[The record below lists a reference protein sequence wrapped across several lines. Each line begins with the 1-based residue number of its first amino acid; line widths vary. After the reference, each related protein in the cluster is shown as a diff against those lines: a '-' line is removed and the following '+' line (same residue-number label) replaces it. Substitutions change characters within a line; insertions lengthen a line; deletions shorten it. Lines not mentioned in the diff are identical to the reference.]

1 MRYRPFGTTGAAVS
15 NLTLGLGVDALARG
29 PSALK
34 ELIFTA
40 LEAGVNS
47 YHLENADPVLAE
59 IVGEALGHVERR
71 LVCVSITLG
80 VGDGR
85 KKGFR
90 DFSADGLSGAIDR
103 ALHASSLG
111 WFDLAVLDQPAD
123 DELPQ
128 ASLIA
133 LKALRKAGHVRLLGV
148 SGDDPVMDIYV
159 STGAFDVLFT
169 PFHANV
175 EWRIRSRMRAA
186 RERDMAIFTYD
197 YFPESLST
205 ERKAAGAGAAPKKKG
220 LFGFGGKTADA
231 GLANAGSFA
240 FLHQTPNWKAEEI
253 CLAFTLTDPA
263 IASVLVRAVNPERM
277 EALAVVPERNLPP
290 GLSAQIE
297 MARVGSASAAA

>member
-1 MRYRPFGTTGAAVS
+1 MRYRPFGGTGAAVS
-15 NLTLGLGVDALARG
+15 NLTLSLGHEALGRG
-29 PSALK
+29 RAALS

-59 IVGEALGHVERR
+59 VVGEALGHVERR
-71 LVCVSITLG
+71 LVCVGMTLG
-80 VGDGR
+80 LGDGR

-90 DFSADGLSGAIDR
+90 DFSAEGLSGAIDQ
-103 ALHASSLG
+103 ALHASGLG
-111 WFDLAVLDQPAD
+111 WFDVVVLDEPAD

-128 ASLIA
+128 ASLIV
-133 LKALRKAGHVRLLGV
+133 LKAQRKAGHVRLLGV
-148 SGDDPVMDIYV
+148 SGDAPVMDVYV
-159 STGAFDVLFT
+159 STGAFDVLYT

-205 ERKAAGAGAAPKKKG
+205 ERKAAGAGAAPKKRG
-220 LFGFGGKTADA
+220 LFGFGAKPVEQGM
-231 GLANAGSFA
+231 ANAGSFA

-263 IASVLVRAVNPERM
+263 IASVIVEAINPERM
-277 EALAVVPERNLPP
+277 EALAAVPERDLPP

-297 MARVGSASAAA
+297 MARVGSAVA

>member
-1 MRYRPFGTTGAAVS
+1 MRYRPFGTSGAAVS
-15 NLTLGLGVDALARG
+15 NLTLSLGTEALGRG
-29 PSALK
+29 RAAVS

-71 LVCVSITLG
+71 LVCVGLTLG

-85 KKGFR
+85 RKGFR
-90 DFSADGLSGAIDR
+90 DFSAEGLSSAIDQ
-103 ALHASSLG
+103 ALHASGLG
-111 WFDLAVLDQPAD
+111 WFDVAVLDEPAD

-128 ASLIA
+128 ASLIV
-133 LKALRKAGHVRLLGV
+133 LKAQRKAGHVRLLGV
-148 SGDDPVMDIYV
+148 SGDSPVMDVYV
-159 STGAFDVLFT
+159 STGAFDVLYT

-205 ERKAAGAGAAPKKKG
+205 ERKAAGAGSAQRKKG
-220 LFGFGGKTADA
+220 FFGFGAKSADQ
-231 GLANAGSFA
+231 GLPHAGSFA
-240 FLHQTPNWKAEEI
+240 FLHQTPNWNAESI

-263 IASVLVRAVNPERM
+263 IASVIVSAVNPERM
-277 EALAVVPERNLPP
+277 EALAVVPERDLPP

-297 MARVGSASAAA
+297 MARVGSAAA

>member
-1 MRYRPFGTTGAAVS
+1 MRYRPFGGAGAAVS
-15 NLTLGLGVDALARG
+15 NLTLSLGAEALGRG
-29 PSALK
+29 RTALS

-47 YHLENADPVLAE
+47 YHLQSADPALAE

-71 LVCVSITLG
+71 LVCVGVTLG

-85 KKGFR
+85 RKGFR
-90 DFSADGLSGAIDR
+90 DFSAEGLTGSIDR
-103 ALHASSLG
+103 ALHASGLG
-111 WFDLAVLDQPAD
+111 WFDVAVLDEPAD

-133 LKALRKAGHVRLLGV
+133 LKALRKAGHVKLLGV
-148 SGDDPVMDIYV
+148 CGDSPVMDVYV
-159 STGAFDVLFT
+159 STGAFDVLYT

-197 YFPESLST
+197 YYPESLST
-205 ERKAAGAGAAPKKKG
+205 ERKAAGAGTPKKKG
-220 LFGFGGKTADA
+220 LFGFGAKPVEQ
-231 GLANAGSFA
+231 GLTNAGSFA
-240 FLHQTPNWKAEEI
+240 FLHQTPNWNAESI
-253 CLAFTLTDPA
+253 CLAFILTDPA
-263 IASVLVRAVNPERM
+263 IASVMVDALNPERM
-277 EALAVVPERNLPP
+277 EALAVVPERDLPP

-297 MARVGSASAAA
+297 MARVGSAVA

>member
-1 MRYRPFGTTGAAVS
+1 MRYRPFGASGAAVS
-15 NLTLGLGVDALARG
+15 NLTLGLGVEALARG

-71 LVCVSITLG
+71 LVCVAVTLG

-90 DFSADGLSGAIDR
+90 DFSAEALNGAIDR
-103 ALHASSLG
+103 GLHASGLG
-111 WFDLAVLDQPAD
+111 WFDVAVLDEPAD

-133 LKALRKAGHVRLLGV
+133 LKAQRKAGHVRLLGV
-148 SGDDPVMDIYV
+148 SGDSPVMDIYV
-159 STGAFDVLFT
+159 STGAFDVLYT

-205 ERKAAGAGAAPKKKG
+205 ERKAAGVGAAPKKKG
-220 LFGFGGKTADA
+220 LFGFGAKPVEQ

-263 IASVLVRAVNPERM
+263 VASVLVHAINPERM
-277 EALAVVPERNLPP
+277 EALAAVPERDLPP

-297 MARVGSASAAA
+297 MARVGSAAA

>member
-1 MRYRPFGTTGAAVS
+1 MRYRPFGGTGAAVS
-15 NLTLGLGVDALARG
+15 NLTLSLGAEALARG
-29 PSALK
+29 RAGLS

-71 LVCVSITLG
+71 LVCVGMTLG

-90 DFSADGLSGAIDR
+90 DFSAEGLSGAIDQ
-103 ALHASSLG
+103 ALHASGLG
-111 WFDLAVLDQPAD
+111 WFDVAVLDEPAD

-128 ASLIA
+128 ASLIV
-133 LKALRKAGHVRLLGV
+133 LKAQRKAGHVRLLGV
-148 SGDDPVMDIYV
+148 SGDAPVMDVYV
-159 STGAFDVLFT
+159 STGAFDVLYT

-220 LFGFGGKTADA
+220 LFGFGAKPVEQ

-263 IASVLVRAVNPERM
+263 IASVIVEAINPERM
-277 EALAVVPERNLPP
+277 EALAAVPERDLPP

-297 MARVGSASAAA
+297 MARVGSAVA

>member
-1 MRYRPFGTTGAAVS
+1 MRYRPFGGTGAAVS
-15 NLTLGLGVDALARG
+15 NLTLSLGHEALGRG
-29 PSALK
+29 RAALS

-71 LVCVSITLG
+71 LVCVGVTLG

-90 DFSADGLSGAIDR
+90 DFSAEGLSGAIDQ
-103 ALHASSLG
+103 ALHASGLG
-111 WFDLAVLDQPAD
+111 WFDVAVLDEPAD

-128 ASLIA
+128 ASLIV
-133 LKALRKAGHVRLLGV
+133 LKAQRKAGHVRLLGV
-148 SGDDPVMDIYV
+148 SGDAPVMDVYV
-159 STGAFDVLFT
+159 STGAFDVLYT

-186 RERDMAIFTYD
+186 RERDMAVFTYD

-220 LFGFGGKTADA
+220 LFGFGAKPVDP

-263 IASVLVRAVNPERM
+263 IASVMVDAVNPERM
-277 EALAVVPERNLPP
+277 EALAAVPERDLPP

-297 MARVGSASAAA
+297 MARVGSAAA

>member
-1 MRYRPFGTTGAAVS
+1 MRYRPFGGTGAAVS
-15 NLTLGLGVDALARG
+15 NLTLSLGHEALGRG
-29 PSALK
+29 RAALS

-71 LVCVSITLG
+71 LVCVGLTLG

-90 DFSADGLSGAIDR
+90 DFSAEGLSGSIDR
-103 ALHASSLG
+103 ALHASGLG
-111 WFDLAVLDQPAD
+111 WFDVAVLDEPAD

-128 ASLIA
+128 ASLIV
-133 LKALRKAGHVRLLGV
+133 LKAQRKAGHVKLLGV
-148 SGDDPVMDIYV
+148 SGDAPVMDVYV
-159 STGAFDVLFT
+159 STGAFDVLYT

-186 RERDMAIFTYD
+186 RERDMTVFTYD

-220 LFGFGGKTADA
+220 LFGFGAKPVDP

-263 IASVLVRAVNPERM
+263 IASVMVDAVNPERM
-277 EALAVVPERNLPP
+277 EALAAVPERDLPP

-297 MARVGSASAAA
+297 MARVGSAAA

>member
-1 MRYRPFGTTGAAVS
+1 MRYRPFGGTGAAVS
-15 NLTLGLGVDALARG
+15 NLTLSLGHEALGRG
-29 PSALK
+29 CAALS

-59 IVGEALGHVERR
+59 VVGEALGHVERR
-71 LVCVSITLG
+71 LVCVGMTLG

-90 DFSADGLSGAIDR
+90 DFSAEGLSGAIDQ
-103 ALHASSLG
+103 ALHASGLG
-111 WFDLAVLDQPAD
+111 WFDVVVLDEPAD

-128 ASLIA
+128 ASLIV
-133 LKALRKAGHVRLLGV
+133 LKAQRKAGHVRLLGV
-148 SGDDPVMDIYV
+148 SGDAPVMDVYV
-159 STGAFDVLFT
+159 STGAFDVLYT

-205 ERKAAGAGAAPKKKG
+205 ERKAAGAGAAPKKRG
-220 LFGFGGKTADA
+220 LFGFGAKPVEQGM
-231 GLANAGSFA
+231 ANAGSFA

-263 IASVLVRAVNPERM
+263 IASVIVEAINPERM
-277 EALAVVPERNLPP
+277 EALAAVPERDLPP

-297 MARVGSASAAA
+297 MARVGSAVA

>member
-1 MRYRPFGTTGAAVS
+1 MRYRPFGGTGAAVS
-15 NLTLGLGVDALARG
+15 NLTLSLGHEALGRG
-29 PSALK
+29 RAALS

-47 YHLENADPVLAE
+47 YHLENTDPVLAE

-71 LVCVSITLG
+71 LVCVGMTLG

-90 DFSADGLSGAIDR
+90 DFSAEGLSGAIDE
-103 ALHASSLG
+103 ALHASGLG
-111 WFDLAVLDQPAD
+111 WFDVVVLDEPAD

-128 ASLIA
+128 ASLIV
-133 LKALRKAGHVRLLGV
+133 LKAQRKAGHVRLLGV
-148 SGDDPVMDIYV
+148 SGDSPVMDVYV
-159 STGAFDVLFT
+159 STGAFDVLYT

-186 RERDMAIFTYD
+186 RERDMAVFTYD

-205 ERKAAGAGAAPKKKG
+205 ERKAAGAGSAPKKKG
-220 LFGFGGKTADA
+220 LFGFGAKPVEQ

-263 IASVLVRAVNPERM
+263 IASVIVEAINPERL
-277 EALAVVPERNLPP
+277 EALAGVPERDLPP

-297 MARVGSASAAA
+297 MARVGSAVA

>member
-1 MRYRPFGTTGAAVS
+1 MRYRPFGGTGAAVS
-15 NLTLGLGVDALARG
+15 NLTLSLGTEALGRG
-29 PSALK
+29 RAALS

-47 YHLENADPVLAE
+47 YHLENADPALAE

-71 LVCVSITLG
+71 LVCVGVTLG

-85 KKGFR
+85 RKGFR
-90 DFSADGLSGAIDR
+90 DFSAEGLTGSIDR
-103 ALHASSLG
+103 ALHASGLG
-111 WFDLAVLDQPAD
+111 WFDVAVLDEPAD

-133 LKALRKAGHVRLLGV
+133 LKALRKAGHVKLLGV
-148 SGDDPVMDIYV
+148 SGDSPVMDIYV
-159 STGAFDVLFT
+159 STGAFDVLYT
-169 PFHANV
+169 PFHVNV

-197 YFPESLST
+197 YYPESLST
-205 ERKAAGAGAAPKKKG
+205 ERKAAGAGTPKKKG
-220 LFGFGGKTADA
+220 LFGFGAKPVEQ

-240 FLHQTPNWKAEEI
+240 FLHQTPNWNAESI
-253 CLAFTLTDPA
+253 CLAFILTDPA
-263 IASVLVRAVNPERM
+263 IASVMVDAINPERM
-277 EALAVVPERNLPP
+277 EALAVVPERDLPP

-297 MARVGSASAAA
+297 MARVGSAVA

>member
-1 MRYRPFGTTGAAVS
+1 MRYRPFGGAGAAVS
-15 NLTLGLGVDALARG
+15 NLTLTLGNEALGRG
-29 PSALK
+29 RAALS

-40 LEAGVNS
+40 LETGVNS
-47 YHLENADPVLAE
+47 YHLESADPVLAE

-71 LVCVSITLG
+71 LVCVGVTLG

-90 DFSADGLSGAIDR
+90 DFSAEGLSGAIDH
-103 ALHASSLG
+103 ALHASGLG
-111 WFDLAVLDQPAD
+111 WFDVAVLDEPAD

-148 SGDDPVMDIYV
+148 SGDAPVMDVYV
-159 STGAFDVLFT
+159 STGAFDVLYT

-186 RERDMAIFTYD
+186 RERDMTIFTYD

-205 ERKAAGAGAAPKKKG
+205 ERKAAGAGAAPRKKG
-220 LFGFGGKTADA
+220 LFGFGAKPAEQ
-231 GLANAGSFA
+231 GLVNAGSFA

-263 IASVLVRAVNPERM
+263 IASVIVEAINSERM
-277 EALAVVPERNLPP
+277 EALAAVPERDLPP

-297 MARVGSASAAA
+297 MARVGSAVA

>member
-1 MRYRPFGTTGAAVS
+1 MRYRPFGGTGAAVS
-15 NLTLGLGVDALARG
+15 NLTLSLGHEALGRG
-29 PSALK
+29 RAALS

-71 LVCVSITLG
+71 LVCVGLTLG

-90 DFSADGLSGAIDR
+90 DFSAEGLSGSIDR
-103 ALHASSLG
+103 ALHASGLG
-111 WFDLAVLDQPAD
+111 WFDVAVLDEPAD

-128 ASLIA
+128 ASLIV
-133 LKALRKAGHVRLLGV
+133 LKAQRKAGHVKLLGV
-148 SGDDPVMDIYV
+148 SGDAPVMDVYV
-159 STGAFDVLFT
+159 STGAFDVLYT

-186 RERDMAIFTYD
+186 RERDMAVFTYD

-220 LFGFGGKTADA
+220 LFGFGAKPVDP

-240 FLHQTPNWKAEEI
+240 FLHQTTNWKAEEI

-263 IASVLVRAVNPERM
+263 IASVMVDAVNPERM
-277 EALAVVPERNLPP
+277 EALAAVPERDLPP

-297 MARVGSASAAA
+297 MARVGSAAA

>member
-1 MRYRPFGTTGAAVS
+1 MRYRPFGATGAAVS
-15 NLTLGLGVDALARG
+15 NLTLSLGPDSLARG
-29 PSALK
+29 RAALS

-47 YHLENADPVLAE
+47 YHLENADPAMAE

-71 LVCVSITLG
+71 LVCVGVTLG

-90 DFSADGLSGAIDR
+90 DFSAEALNGSIDR
-103 ALHASSLG
+103 GLHASGLG
-111 WFDLAVLDQPAD
+111 WFDVAVLDEPAD

-133 LKALRKAGHVRLLGV
+133 LKAQRKAGHVKLLGV
-148 SGDDPVMDIYV
+148 SGDSPVMDVYV
-159 STGAFDVLFT
+159 STGAFDVLYT

-205 ERKAAGAGAAPKKKG
+205 PRKAAGAGGKKKG
-220 LFGFGGKTADA
+220 LFGFGAKPVEQGM
-231 GLANAGSFA
+231 ANAGSFA

-263 IASVLVRAVNPERM
+263 IASVMVDAINPERM
-277 EALAVVPERNLPP
+277 EALAAVPERDLPP

-297 MARVGSASAAA
+297 MARVGSATAA

>member
-1 MRYRPFGTTGAAVS
+1 MRYRPFGGTGAAVS
-15 NLTLGLGVDALARG
+15 NLTLSLGTEALG
-29 PSALK
+29 PGRAALS

-47 YHLENADPVLAE
+47 YHLENADPALAE

-71 LVCVSITLG
+71 LVCVGVTLG

-85 KKGFR
+85 RKGFR
-90 DFSADGLSGAIDR
+90 DFSAEGLTGSIDR
-103 ALHASSLG
+103 ALHASGLG
-111 WFDLAVLDQPAD
+111 WFDVAVLDEPAD

-133 LKALRKAGHVRLLGV
+133 LKALRKAGHVKLLGV
-148 SGDDPVMDIYV
+148 SGDSPVMDIYV
-159 STGAFDVLFT
+159 STGAFDVLYT
-169 PFHANV
+169 PFHVNV

-197 YFPESLST
+197 YYPESLST
-205 ERKAAGAGAAPKKKG
+205 ERKAAGAGTPKKKG
-220 LFGFGGKTADA
+220 LFGFGAKPVEQ

-240 FLHQTPNWKAEEI
+240 FLHQTPNWNAESI
-253 CLAFTLTDPA
+253 CLAFILTDPA
-263 IASVLVRAVNPERM
+263 VASVMVDAINPERM
-277 EALAVVPERNLPP
+277 EALAVVPERDLPP

-297 MARVGSASAAA
+297 MARVGSAVA

>member
-1 MRYRPFGTTGAAVS
+1 MRYRPFGGTGAAVS
-15 NLTLGLGVDALARG
+15 NLTLSLGAEALARG
-29 PSALK
+29 RAGLS

-71 LVCVSITLG
+71 LVCVGMTLG

-90 DFSADGLSGAIDR
+90 DFSAEGLSGAIDR
-103 ALHASSLG
+103 ALHASGLG
-111 WFDLAVLDQPAD
+111 WFDVVVLDEPAD

-128 ASLIA
+128 ASLIV
-133 LKALRKAGHVRLLGV
+133 LKAQRKAGHVRLLGV
-148 SGDDPVMDIYV
+148 SGDSPVMDVYV
-159 STGAFDVLFT
+159 STGAFDVLYT

-220 LFGFGGKTADA
+220 LFGFGAKPVEQ

-263 IASVLVRAVNPERM
+263 IASVIVEAINPERM
-277 EALAVVPERNLPP
+277 EALAAVPERDLPP

-297 MARVGSASAAA
+297 MARVGSAVA

>member
-1 MRYRPFGTTGAAVS
+1 MRYRPFGGTGAAVS
-15 NLTLGLGVDALARG
+15 NLTLSLGTEALGRG
-29 PSALK
+29 RAALS

-47 YHLENADPVLAE
+47 YHLENADPTLAE

-71 LVCVSITLG
+71 LVCVGVTLG

-85 KKGFR
+85 RKGFR
-90 DFSADGLSGAIDR
+90 DFSAEGLTGSIDR
-103 ALHASSLG
+103 ALHASGLG
-111 WFDLAVLDQPAD
+111 WFDVAVLDEPAD

-133 LKALRKAGHVRLLGV
+133 LKALRKAGHVKLLGV
-148 SGDDPVMDIYV
+148 SGDSPVMDIYV
-159 STGAFDVLFT
+159 STGAFDVLYT
-169 PFHANV
+169 PFHVNV

-197 YFPESLST
+197 YYPESLST
-205 ERKAAGAGAAPKKKG
+205 ERKAAGAGTPKKKG
-220 LFGFGGKTADA
+220 LFGFGAKPVEQ

-240 FLHQTPNWKAEEI
+240 FLHQTPNWNAESI
-253 CLAFTLTDPA
+253 CLAFILTDPA
-263 IASVLVRAVNPERM
+263 VASVMVDAINPERM
-277 EALAVVPERNLPP
+277 EALAVVPERDLPP

-297 MARVGSASAAA
+297 MARVGSAVA

>member
-1 MRYRPFGTTGAAVS
+1 MRYRPFGTSGAAVS
-15 NLTLGLGVDALARG
+15 NLTLRLGPEALGRG
-29 PSALK
+29 RSAVS

-47 YHLENADPVLAE
+47 YHLENADPALAE

-71 LVCVSITLG
+71 LVCVGMTVG

-90 DFSADGLSGAIDR
+90 DFSADGLSGSIDR
-103 ALHASSLG
+103 ALHASGLG
-111 WFDLAVLDQPAD
+111 WFDVAVLDEPAD

-133 LKALRKAGHVRLLGV
+133 LKALRKAGHIKLLGI
-148 SGDDPVMDIYV
+148 SGDSPVMDIYV
-159 STGAFDVLFT
+159 STGAFDVLYT

-205 ERKAAGAGAAPKKKG
+205 ERKAAGAGGTVKKRG
-220 LFGFGGKTADA
+220 LFGFGAKPADT
-231 GLANAGSFA
+231 GLTNAGSFI
-240 FLHQTPNWKAEEI
+240 FLHQTPNWNAETI

-263 IASVLVRAVNPERM
+263 IASVMVEAINPERM
-277 EALAVVPERNLPP
+277 ESLAAVPERDLPP
-290 GLSAQIE
+290 GRSAHIE
-297 MARVGSASAAA
+297 RARVGAAVA

>member
-1 MRYRPFGTTGAAVS
+1 MRYRPFGGTGAAVS
-15 NLTLGLGVDALARG
+15 NLTLSLGHEALGRG
-29 PSALK
+29 RAALS

-59 IVGEALGHVERR
+59 VVGEALGHVERR
-71 LVCVSITLG
+71 LVCVGMTLG

-90 DFSADGLSGAIDR
+90 DFSAEGLSGAIDQ
-103 ALHASSLG
+103 ALHASGLG
-111 WFDLAVLDQPAD
+111 WFDVVVLDEPAD

-128 ASLIA
+128 ASLIV
-133 LKALRKAGHVRLLGV
+133 LKAQRKAGHVRLLGV
-148 SGDDPVMDIYV
+148 SGDAPVMDVYV
-159 STGAFDVLFT
+159 STGAFDVLYT

-205 ERKAAGAGAAPKKKG
+205 ERKAAGAGAAPKKRG
-220 LFGFGGKTADA
+220 LFGFGAKPVEQGM
-231 GLANAGSFA
+231 ANAGSFA
-240 FLHQTPNWKAEEI
+240 FLHQTPNWKAEGI

-263 IASVLVRAVNPERM
+263 IASVIVEAINPERM
-277 EALAVVPERNLPP
+277 EALAAVPERDLPP

-297 MARVGSASAAA
+297 MARVGSAVA

>member
-1 MRYRPFGTTGAAVS
+1 MRYRPFGTSGAAVS
-15 NLTLGLGVDALARG
+15 NLTLCLGGDALARG

-47 YHLENADPVLAE
+47 YYLENADPVLAE

-71 LVCVSITLG
+71 LVCVGVTLG

-85 KKGFR
+85 RKGYR
-90 DFSADGLSGAIDR
+90 DFSAEGLSGAIER
-103 ALHASSLG
+103 ALHASGLG

-133 LKALRKAGHVRLLGV
+133 LKALRRAGQVRLLGV

-205 ERKAAGAGAAPKKKG
+205 ERRAAGAGAVKKKG
-220 LFGFGGKTADA
+220 LFGFGAKPVEQ

-263 IASVLVRAVNPERM
+263 IASVMVDAINPERM
-277 EALAVVPERNLPP
+277 EALAAVPERDLPP

-297 MARVGSASAAA
+297 MARVGSAVA

>member
-1 MRYRPFGTTGAAVS
+1 MRYRPFGATGAAVS
-15 NLTLGLGVDALARG
+15 NLTLSLGPDALGRG
-29 PSALK
+29 RTALS

-71 LVCVSITLG
+71 LVCVGVTLG
-80 VGDGR
+80 LGDGR
-85 KKGFR
+85 RKGFR
-90 DFSADGLSGAIDR
+90 DFSADGLSGSIDR
-103 ALHASSLG
+103 ALHASGLG
-111 WFDLAVLDQPAD
+111 WFDVAVLDEPAD

-148 SGDDPVMDIYV
+148 SGDSPVMDVYV
-159 STGAFDVLFT
+159 STGAFDVLYT

-205 ERKAAGAGAAPKKKG
+205 ERKAAGAGAPPKKKG
-220 LFGFGGKTADA
+220 LFGFGAKPVEQ
-231 GLANAGSFA
+231 GLVNAGSFA
-240 FLHQTPNWKAEEI
+240 FLHQTRGWTAEAI
-253 CLAFTLTDPA
+253 CLAYALTDPGVS
-263 IASVLVRAVNPERM
+263 SVLIRPRDRAELETLAATPERD
-277 EALAVVPERNLPP
+277 LPA

-297 MARVGSASAAA
+297 MARVDALV

>member
-1 MRYRPFGTTGAAVS
+1 MRYRPFGATGAAVS
-15 NLTLGLGVDALARG
+15 NLTLSLGPDALGRG
-29 PSALK
+29 RTALS

-71 LVCVSITLG
+71 LVCVGVTLG
-80 VGDGR
+80 LGDGR
-85 KKGFR
+85 RKGFR
-90 DFSADGLSGAIDR
+90 DFSADGLSGSIDR
-103 ALHASSLG
+103 ALHASGLG
-111 WFDLAVLDQPAD
+111 WFDVAVLDEPAD

-133 LKALRKAGHVRLLGV
+133 LKALRKAGHVKLLGV
-148 SGDDPVMDIYV
+148 SGDSPVMDVYV
-159 STGAFDVLFT
+159 STGAFDVLYT

-205 ERKAAGAGAAPKKKG
+205 ERKAAGAGGTMKKRG
-220 LFGFGGKTADA
+220 LFGFGAKPVEEGMT
-231 GLANAGSFA
+231 NAGSFA
-240 FLHQTPNWKAEEI
+240 FLHQTPNWNAESI

-263 IASVLVRAVNPERM
+263 IASVMVDAINPERM
-277 EALAVVPERNLPP
+277 EALAAVPERDLPP

-297 MARVGSASAAA
+297 MARVGSAAA

>member
-1 MRYRPFGTTGAAVS
+1 MRYRPFGGAGAAVS
-15 NLTLGLGVDALARG
+15 NLTLSLGAEALGRG
-29 PSALK
+29 RAALS

-47 YHLENADPVLAE
+47 YHLANADPALAE

-71 LVCVSITLG
+71 LVCVGVTLG

-85 KKGFR
+85 RKGFR
-90 DFSADGLSGAIDR
+90 DFSAEGLTGSIDQ
-103 ALHASSLG
+103 ALHASGLG
-111 WFDLAVLDQPAD
+111 WFDVAVLDEPAD

-133 LKALRKAGHVRLLGV
+133 LKALRKAGHVKLLGV
-148 SGDDPVMDIYV
+148 CGDSPVMDVYV
-159 STGAFDVLFT
+159 STGAFDVLYT

-197 YFPESLST
+197 YYPESLST
-205 ERKAAGAGAAPKKKG
+205 ERKAAGAGTPKKKG
-220 LFGFGGKTADA
+220 LFGFGAKPVEQ
-231 GLANAGSFA
+231 GLTNAGSFA
-240 FLHQTPNWKAEEI
+240 FLHQTPNWNAESI
-253 CLAFTLTDPA
+253 CLAFILTDPA
-263 IASVLVRAVNPERM
+263 IASVMVDALNPERM
-277 EALAVVPERNLPP
+277 EALAVVPERDLPP

-297 MARVGSASAAA
+297 MARVGSAVA

>member
-1 MRYRPFGTTGAAVS
+1 MRYRPFGASGAAVS
-15 NLTLGLGVDALARG
+15 NLTLSLGVETLSRGRVAL
-29 PSALK
+29 S

-47 YHLENADPVLAE
+47 YHLANADPALAE

-71 LVCVSITLG
+71 LVSVGVTLG

-85 KKGFR
+85 KKDFR
-90 DFSADGLSGAIDR
+90 DFSADGLTSAIDR
-103 ALHASSLG
+103 ALHASGLG
-111 WFDLAVLDQPAD
+111 WFDVAVLDEPAD

-148 SGDDPVMDIYV
+148 SGDSPVMDVYV
-159 STGAFDVLFT
+159 STGAFDVLYT

-205 ERKAAGAGAAPKKKG
+205 ERKAAGAGATTKKKG
-220 LFGFGGKTADA
+220 LFGFGGKPVEQ
-231 GLANAGSFA
+231 GMSNPGSFA

-263 IASVLVRAVNPERM
+263 ISSVLVHAVNPERM
-277 EALAVVPERNLPP
+277 EALAAVPERDLPP

-297 MARVGSASAAA
+297 MARVGSAVA

>member
-1 MRYRPFGTTGAAVS
+1 MRYRPFGGTGAAVS
-15 NLTLGLGVDALARG
+15 NLTLSLGHEALGRG
-29 PSALK
+29 RAALS

-71 LVCVSITLG
+71 LVCVGVTLG

-90 DFSADGLSGAIDR
+90 DFSAEGLSGAIDQ
-103 ALHASSLG
+103 ALHASGLG
-111 WFDLAVLDQPAD
+111 WFDVAVLDEPAD

-128 ASLIA
+128 ASLIV
-133 LKALRKAGHVRLLGV
+133 LKAQRKAGHVRLLGV
-148 SGDDPVMDIYV
+148 SGDAPVMDVYV
-159 STGAFDVLFT
+159 STGAFDVLYT

-186 RERDMAIFTYD
+186 RERDMAVFTYD

-220 LFGFGGKTADA
+220 LFGFGAKPVDPGP
-231 GLANAGSFA
+231 ANAGSFA

-263 IASVLVRAVNPERM
+263 IASVMVDAVNPERM
-277 EALAVVPERNLPP
+277 EALAAVPERDLPP

-297 MARVGSASAAA
+297 MARVGSAAA

>member
-1 MRYRPFGTTGAAVS
+1 MRYRPFGGTGAAVS
-15 NLTLGLGVDALARG
+15 NLTLSLGVEALGRG
-29 PSALK
+29 RAALS

-47 YHLENADPVLAE
+47 YHLENADPALAE

-71 LVCVSITLG
+71 LVCVGLTLG

-90 DFSADGLSGAIDR
+90 DFSAEGLSGSIDR
-103 ALHASSLG
+103 ALHASGLG
-111 WFDLAVLDQPAD
+111 WFDVAVLDEPAE

-128 ASLIA
+128 ASLIV
-133 LKALRKAGHVRLLGV
+133 LKAQRKAGHVRLLGV
-148 SGDDPVMDIYV
+148 SGDAPVMDVYV
-159 STGAFDVLFT
+159 STGAFDVLYT

-205 ERKAAGAGAAPKKKG
+205 ERKAAGAGVPPKKKG
-220 LFGFGGKTADA
+220 LFGFGAKPAEQ

-263 IASVLVRAVNPERM
+263 IASVMIDAINPERM
-277 EALAVVPERNLPP
+277 EALAAVPERDLPP

-297 MARVGSASAAA
+297 MARVGSAVA

>member
-1 MRYRPFGTTGAAVS
+1 MRYRPFGGTGAAVS
-15 NLTLGLGVDALARG
+15 NLTLSLGAEALGHGRA
-29 PSALK
+29 ALS

-47 YHLENADPVLAE
+47 YHLESADPVLAE

-71 LVCVSITLG
+71 LVCVGVTLG

-90 DFSADGLSGAIDR
+90 DFSADGLSGAIDQ
-103 ALHASSLG
+103 ALHASGLG
-111 WFDLAVLDQPAD
+111 WFDVAVLDEPAD

-148 SGDDPVMDIYV
+148 SGDSPVMDVYV
-159 STGAFDVLFT
+159 STGAFDVLYT

-220 LFGFGGKTADA
+220 LFGFGAKPAES

-240 FLHQTPNWKAEEI
+240 FLHQTPNWIAEEI

-263 IASVLVRAVNPERM
+263 IASVIVEAINPERM
-277 EALAVVPERNLPP
+277 EALAAVPERDLPP

-297 MARVGSASAAA
+297 MARVGSAVA

>member
-1 MRYRPFGTTGAAVS
+1 MRYRPFGTSGAAVS
-15 NLTLGLGVDALARG
+15 NLTLRLGPEALGRG
-29 PSALK
+29 RSAVS

-47 YHLENADPVLAE
+47 YHLENADPGLAE

-71 LVCVSITLG
+71 LVCVGVTLG

-85 KKGFR
+85 KRGFR
-90 DFSADGLSGAIDR
+90 DFSADSLSSSIDH
-103 ALHASSLG
+103 ALHASGLG
-111 WFDLAVLDQPAD
+111 WFDVAVLDEPAD

-133 LKALRKAGHVRLLGV
+133 LKALRKAGHVKLLGV
-148 SGDDPVMDIYV
+148 SGDSPVMDIYV
-159 STGAFDVLFT
+159 STGAFDVLYT

-205 ERKAAGAGAAPKKKG
+205 ERKAAGAGVQPKKKG
-220 LFGFGGKTADA
+220 LFGFGANPAETGM
-231 GLANAGSFA
+231 ANAGSFA
-240 FLHQTPNWKAEEI
+240 FLHQTPNWNAEEI

-263 IASVLVRAVNPERM
+263 IGSVIVEAINPERM
-277 EALAVVPERNLPP
+277 EALAAVPERDLPP

-297 MARVGSASAAA
+297 MARVGSAVA

>member
-1 MRYRPFGTTGAAVS
+1 MRYRPFGGTGAAVS
-15 NLTLGLGVDALARG
+15 NLTLSLGHEALGRG
-29 PSALK
+29 RAALS

-71 LVCVSITLG
+71 LVCVGLTLG

-90 DFSADGLSGAIDR
+90 DFSAEGLSGSIDR
-103 ALHASSLG
+103 ALHASGLG
-111 WFDLAVLDQPAD
+111 WFDVAVLDEPAD

-128 ASLIA
+128 ASLIV
-133 LKALRKAGHVRLLGV
+133 LKAQRKAGHVKLLGV
-148 SGDDPVMDIYV
+148 SGDAPVMDVYV
-159 STGAFDVLFT
+159 STGAFDVLYT

-186 RERDMAIFTYD
+186 RERDMAVFTYD

-220 LFGFGGKTADA
+220 LFGFGAKPVDP

-263 IASVLVRAVNPERM
+263 IASVMVDAVNPERM
-277 EALAVVPERNLPP
+277 EALAAVPERDLPP

-297 MARVGSASAAA
+297 MARVGSAAA